1 MFRLSAVARLVPG
14 LAACAFLLSACTNPD
29 DFDEPMPDLGDFSLG
44 HNIVVASKM
53 KKVAISR
60 DASEEEWVAA
70 MTEAIDERFGRYDGD
85 KLYHLGISVEGY
97 ILAPPGIPLVLSPKS
112 GLIVNVTVWDDAAG
126 GKINEEPRQFTVLE
140 SFSGETVVGSGLTQ
154 TREEQMTNLARN
166 AAKQI
171 EDWLLENRDWFG
183 EAPGPQAGQMRP
195 APVAAATVA
204 GSVAADDDGSASTG
218 SSAGGAMSGGGLS
231 GGAGSGGGD
240 APSTATGGT
249 AGSTTSPTATATS
262 GGAGAS
268 ASGG

>member
-44 HNIVVASKM
+44 HNIVVAGKM

-70 MTEAIDERFGRYDGD
+70 MTEAIDERFGRYAGD

-171 EDWLLENRDWFG
+171 ENWLLENREWFG
-183 EAPGPQAGQMRP
+183 DAPGPQAGQMRP

-204 GSVAADDDGSASTG
+204 GSVAAEDDGSASTG
-218 SSAGGAMSGGGLS
+218 TTSGGGR
-231 GGAGSGGGD
+231 SGGGD
-240 APSTATGGT
+240 APSPATGGT
-249 AGSTTSPTATATS
+249 GGGTASPAATATS

>member
-1 MFRLSAVARLVPG
+1 MTVPGGSMFRLSAVARLVPG

-70 MTEAIDERFGRYDGD
+70 MTEAIDERFGRYEGD

-171 EDWLLENRDWFG
+171 ENWLLENREWFG
-183 EAPGPQAGQMRP
+183 AAPGPQAGQMRP
-195 APVAAATVA
+195 APGAAATVA
-204 GSVAADDDGSASTG
+204 GSVATEDDGSAS
-218 SSAGGAMSGGGLS
+218 AGTTSGGG
-231 GGAGSGGGD
+231 GSGGGD
-240 APSTATGGT
+240 APSPAAGGT
-249 AGSTTSPTATATS
+249 GDGTASPAATATS

>member
-70 MTEAIDERFGRYDGD
+70 MTEAIDERFGRYEGD

-171 EDWLLENRDWFG
+171 ENWLLENREWFG
-183 EAPGPQAGQMRP
+183 DAPGPQAGQMRP

-204 GSVAADDDGSASTG
+204 GSVAAEDDGSASTG
-218 SSAGGAMSGGGLS
+218 TTSGGGR
-231 GGAGSGGGD
+231 SGGGD
-240 APSTATGGT
+240 APSPATGGT
-249 AGSTTSPTATATS
+249 GGGTASPAATATS